1 MYTIKIIGIT
11 LVTLLAIPTVAIGG
25 SVTVSLIQGKSPS
38 EAVQILAVQ
47 MDSLIGKTAEIE
59 EKQIELERNLNDTT
73 LIVDEVKEEN
83 EDLRTQLLEE
93 KVRNDLQEE
102 QREKD
107 KYCEE
112 LAQVT
117 SQFLPSKTPI
127 DEAYESLLKQNSVTF
142 EQAYDEHKDNGA
154 KVLSES
160 DFRAQWQIGKD
171 SRDQKLAE
179 MKPPYDEYVSNCR

>member
-1 MYTIKIIGIT
+1 MYTIKIIGII

-47 MDSLIGKTAEIE
+47 MDNLIGKTAEIE
-59 EKQIELERNLNDTT
+59 EKQIELEQTLDDTT
-73 LIVDEVKEEN
+73 LIVDEVKKEN
-83 EDLRTQLLEE
+83 EDLRTKLSEE
-93 KVRNDLQEE
+93 KIRNDLQEA

-117 SQFLPSKTPI
+117 SQFLPVKNPI
-127 DEAYESLLKQNSVTF
+127 DETYKSLFTQNSVTF
-142 EQAYDEHKDNGA
+142 EQAYEEHKDNGA
-154 KVLSES
+154 KVLLES
-160 DFRAQWQIGKD
+160 DFRVEWQKGKD

-179 MKPPYDEYVSNCR
+179 MKPSYDEYVSNCR